1 MRRASPIRSKCIE
14 AKVFWR
20 IAGKEFV
27 YSSSFTTLISSRYEY
42 RSVRTF
48 IYYPAWGKTR
58 SPSNYFLSSLKKLFS
73 KLDGS
78 FVSMRLIRINLL
90 RDIITRRESNRNRMR
105 NFNYSIDHFKNVNV
119 NWEETKSNFGLHCE
133 LHSYILK
140 KRDSKEGK
148 KRSSIKAFLDNLK
161 YHFDPSK
168 VFNFSYCYFRG
179 KGEERE
185 KKKLSA
191 YPIDQ
196 FLNFS
201 PSKPIE
207 RNDITKTLIPSFY
220 TSLPLF
226 DL

>member
-1 MRRASPIRSKCIE
+1 
-14 AKVFWR
+14 
-20 IAGKEFV
+20 
-27 YSSSFTTLISSRYEY
+27 
-42 RSVRTF
+42 
-48 IYYPAWGKTR
+48 
-58 SPSNYFLSSLKKLFS
+58 
-73 KLDGS
+73 
-78 FVSMRLIRINLL
+78 
-90 RDIITRRESNRNRMR
+90 MR

-185 KKKLSA
+185 KKKIIRLPDRS
-191 YPIDQ
+191 ISQ
-196 FLNFS
+196 FLSFEADRKKRYHQNFDS
-201 PSKPIE
+201 F
-207 RNDITKTLIPSFY
+207 LLHIPAPFR
-220 TSLPLF
+220 SLR
-226 DL
+226 